1 MTIKEWIMPKEVKLV
16 VFILER
22 GPGIDSEGVLSRSEA
37 EWEMSKLMSD
47 GWRYMGAGGGS
58 GADDLKGV
66 GLGFALFERD
76 IPGMTDRPLRSED

>member
-1 MTIKEWIMPKEVKLV
+1 MAKEVKIV

-22 GPGIDSEGVLSRSEA
+22 GRGNESEGVFSRSEA
-37 EWEMSKLMSD
+37 EWEMSMLLSD
-47 GWRYMGAGGGS
+47 GWRFMGTGGGS

-76 IPGMTDRPLRSED
+76 ITPISDKPLRED

>member
-1 MTIKEWIMPKEVKLV
+1 MAKEVKMV

-22 GPGIDSEGVLSRSEA
+22 GPGHEAEGVLSRSEA
-37 EWEMSKLMSD
+37 EWEMSKLLSD
-47 GWRYMGAGGGS
+47 GWRYLGAGGGS

-76 IPGMTDRPLRSED
+76 LPGVEDTPLSRG